1 VVNFL
6 NHSLI
11 LKLMITVVL
20 VEPEH
25 PGNVGS
31 VARAMANFGVK
42 DLILI
47 HPKCKINEDSRRLAK
62 NANYILD
69 KAKVNGFNILSK
81 FDYLVGTTSKLGTD
95 YNIPRSPMTPAQL
108 AQKLKGIKNK
118 KIALILGRESEG
130 LHNNEVK
137 LCDFMVTIPTSKNYK
152 ALNVSHSLAILLYE
166 IYKEKMT
173 KEMMQPYTPISG
185 KEKEQILKLLKIAM
199 NKMDFSNEKKKET
212 QEKVWKRMITRSFMT
227 KREAFALMGFLKK
240 IQ

>member
-1 VVNFL
+1 
-6 NHSLI
+6 
-11 LKLMITVVL
+11 MITVVL